1 MLAVEELDEPSKSC
15 TEEPSSSTQH
25 MLSCTEELDEPTSVQ
40 RIQCFFFSPPF
51 FFAKMS
57 ASYVIGKCSTQH
69 MLVRASKAG
78 AYVSSS

>member
-40 RIQCFFFSPPF
+40 RIQCF
-51 FFAKMS
+51 
-57 ASYVIGKCSTQH
+57 C
-69 MLVRASKAG
+69 
-78 AYVSSS
+78 